1 MKFFEGKVNK
11 LIFLSS
17 IFLGFISPVNSEDF
31 QSKFVQKIT
40 IPEDSKQIYLPKAFL
55 GVHETWSP
63 TERLKTVSIGDTISG
78 SDYGKKKNRSF
89 VVGVIQCD
97 YQKKDYFDRFE
108 SQISWAGKWGCL
120 AARSKNDIKE
130 FYNFRKDRSVDV
142 FTTNPINSEDIVDLP
157 IPTANAIDAVKFQL
171 AEYKCLWQ
179 EGFVTLDILEN
190 MMEKEK
196 ENDPEFG
203 NLLISTYKGGTNQ
216 KEIEEQN
223 KLIEKMGGCRN
234 MVLTWISMSYPE
246 KKATD
251 FIMLLASDGWFGEE
265 DKPIKDIPLRE
276 KSYFNNSDK
285 KIYCKE
291 PLPPFNTLEGSN
303 PNALKVKELCSCMWN
318 KFPKNSWER
327 KVLIKLYKNNYEGGV
342 LRQANVFEKLG
353 RNFGSCGGYQL

>member
-11 LIFLSS
+11 IIFLSS
-17 IFLGFISPVNSEDF
+17 ILLGFISPVNSEEF

-40 IPEDSKQIYLPKAFL
+40 IPEGSRQTYLPKAFL

-63 TERLKTVSIGDTISG
+63 TEQLKAVKIGDTISG

-97 YQKKDYFDRFE
+97 YQKEDYFDRSG
-108 SQISWAGKWGCL
+108 SQYSWAGKWGCI

-142 FTTNPINSEDIVDLP
+142 FTTNPINSEDIVDLSLP
-157 IPTANAIDAVKFQL
+157 IANAIDAVKFQL

-179 EGFVTLDILEN
+179 EGFGTLDIIEN

-203 NLLISTYKGGTNQ
+203 NLLISTYKRGTNQ
-216 KEIEEQN
+216 KEIDEQN
-223 KLIEKMGGCRN
+223 ELIEKMGGCRN
-234 MVLTWISMSYPE
+234 MVVTWINMSYPE
-246 KKATD
+246 KEATD
-251 FIMLLASDGWFGEE
+251 FIMLLALDGWFKEE
-265 DKPIKDIPLRE
+265 DEPIKDIPLRE

-291 PLPPFNTLEGSN
+291 PIPPLNTPEGSN
-303 PNALKVKELCSCMWN
+303 PNALKVKKHCSCMWN
-318 KFPKNSWER
+318 KFPENSWER
-327 KVLIKLYKNNYEGGV
+327 KVLIKLYQNNYQEGV